1 MWVEVDQRD
10 AVLGTEH
17 DPVQMEKADEC
28 SGGMAERKR
37 RDRAK
42 AEGKMKDCFA
52 FGGGG
57 SSSESEVELQDR
69 QRQYDHWSLKRPA
82 TMEHHSD
89 VGKQQRNT

>member
-1 MWVEVDQRD
+1 
-10 AVLGTEH
+10 
-17 DPVQMEKADEC
+17 MEKADEG

-52 FGGGG
+52 FGGGS
-57 SSSESEVELQDR
+57 SSSESEVELLDR
-69 QRQYDHWSLKRPA
+69 RIQFDQWSLKRPA
-82 TMEHHSD
+82 TVELHSD